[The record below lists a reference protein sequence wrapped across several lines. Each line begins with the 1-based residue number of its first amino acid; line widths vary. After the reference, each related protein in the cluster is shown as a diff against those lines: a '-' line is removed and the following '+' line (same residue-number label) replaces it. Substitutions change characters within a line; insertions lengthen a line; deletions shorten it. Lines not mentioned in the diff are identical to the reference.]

1 MMLNLHKDSQGRIH
15 SFLSLRDNIN
25 VDNIPWNRIFFI
37 GFSMKKG
44 REWAYKQN

>member
-25 VDNIPWNRIFFI
+25 MDNILYWIFNE
-37 GFSMKKG
+37 KG
-44 REWAYKQN
+44 SEMGI